1 MALRHV
7 PRGLERV
14 MKPSFGDRTRGAHLP
29 RPCRWA
35 ALPLAALL
43 LSAGCTLQVK
53 NLEPARQLAAARE
66 GPGNAALGWQVF
78 QERCAACHGP
88 AATGG
93 ERAPSLLPLMADAG
107 PRRFAS
113 LVLDRYDWGLPPG
126 QGRDPGPV
134 RDAVLDQVERGGAAP
149 VTAADT
155 TMPAWAA
162 VPRVSRHIAD
172 LYAYLAARAE
182 GRVGPDGPPR

>member
-1 MALRHV
+1 MASQPVLRDM
-7 PRGLERV
+7 ERV
-14 MKPSFGDRTRGAHLP
+14 MTSSVRRRAGWLLP
-29 RPCRWA
+29 A
-35 ALPLAALL
+35 AAVLL
-43 LSAGCTLQVK
+43 GAGCTLQVR
-53 NLEPARQLAAARE
+53 NLEPARQMAAARE
-66 GPGNAALGWQVF
+66 GPGSVPLGWQVF

-88 AATGG
+88 AATGT

-107 PRRFAS
+107 PRRFAA

-134 RDAVLDQVERGGAAP
+134 RDAVLDRVETGTGAAG
-149 VTAADT
+149 DT

-162 VPRVSRHIAD
+162 VPRVSRHITD